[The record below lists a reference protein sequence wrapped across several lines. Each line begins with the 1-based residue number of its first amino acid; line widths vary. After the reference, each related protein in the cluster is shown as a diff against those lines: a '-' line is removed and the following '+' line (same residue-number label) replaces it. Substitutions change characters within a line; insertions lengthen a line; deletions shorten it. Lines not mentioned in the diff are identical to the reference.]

1 MHLNDPDHIIRQAD
15 RIVKKTGSRSAEH
28 IAAERGLTIIEVPF
42 KKQKGVYRVIERNR
56 YIFLKE
62 DLQPVMRDIVILHEV
77 GHDVLHRRQ
86 AVQFQEFNL
95 FDMANN
101 RMEYEAN
108 LFAAQI
114 MLPDEEILEYIYLG
128 YDAQQIARIMNSDI
142 NLVALKGSD
151 LIRRGYSFRDL
162 EHKNDFLAY
171 RS

>member
-1 MHLNDPDHIIRQAD
+1 MQLNSSESIIARADRLVRRAGSRDPDRL
-15 RIVKKTGSRSAEH
+15 AEEAG
-28 IAAERGLTIIEVPF
+28 ILVRPAPF
-42 KKQKGVYRVIERNR
+42 VKQKGVYKIIERNR
-56 YIFLKE
+56 FVFLKE
-62 DLQPVMRDIVILHEV
+62 DLDPVMRNIVLLHEI
-77 GHDVLHRRQ
+77 GHDVLHRRE
-86 AVQFQEFNL
+86 VSQFREFNL
-95 FDMANN
+95 FDMKEN